1 MAQTCCWPVVV
12 GVATAVDAVAA
23 VGDDGVAV
31 VAVVA
36 AAVGDVAAVGV
47 VGGGVAASSTT
58 EDVAAAWVTFAWSG
72 SAVRPGRRPSLGV
85 AGVVA
90 AVPEQAAASVAAHV
104 AVAWNTDW
112 PTTSTVVGRCWT
124 TRLSA

>member
-1 MAQTCCWPVVV
+1 LAQTCCWPVVV

-23 VGDDGVAV
+23 VGDDGVV
-31 VAVVA
+31 VVVA
-36 AAVGDVAAVGV
+36 AAVGDAAAVGV
-47 VGGGVAASSTT
+47 VGGGVAASLTI
-58 EDVAAAWVTFAWSG
+58 EDVAAAWATFAWSG
-72 SAVRPGRRPSLGV
+72 SVVRPGRWPSLGV

-90 AVPEQAAASVAAHV
+90 SVPEQAAASVAAHV

-112 PTTSTVVGRCWT
+112 PTTSTAVGRCWT